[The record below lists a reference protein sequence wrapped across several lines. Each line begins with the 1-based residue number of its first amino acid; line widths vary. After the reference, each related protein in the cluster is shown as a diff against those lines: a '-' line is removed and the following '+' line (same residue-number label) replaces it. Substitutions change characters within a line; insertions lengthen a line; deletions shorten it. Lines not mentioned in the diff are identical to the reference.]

1 MVVDTFG
8 LATGGR
14 PRRTG
19 TLANFSGQPFPER
32 SGASSRSKP
41 WCVEGLFPFI
51 GFPHADNTMRGVA
64 RCPDEDHHPP
74 VKKPYGDEAILDVGV
89 IAFSHRRMS
98 LKTGVG
104 AFCVAGAPFWFFG
117 FDLGTGESSSGLWD
131 CGNRGAISKGG
142 GKRRETWFW
151 FSSFSIARHFHSPL
165 PAVQHGVFAERKLA
179 NSFCLARCIRRAAA
193 VSLSAWAMRPRASS
207 LCPGLR

>member
-1 MVVDTFG
+1 MFPQLSPPSAQG
-8 LATGGR
+8 ATYRRLYRGQCRGCGELVLSR
-14 PRRTG
+14 TRAWRRQDHPSGPHRRTSRRSRFLRASRPEPG
-19 TLANFSGQPFPER
+19 TP
-32 SGASSRSKP
+32 
-41 WCVEGLFPFI
+41 
-51 GFPHADNTMRGVA
+51 
-64 RCPDEDHHPP
+64 
-74 VKKPYGDEAILDVGV
+74 
-89 IAFSHRRMS
+89 AFSHRRMS

>member
-1 MVVDTFG
+1 MQQSPALRDVGARLIAPACLTSCKPDDVHK
-8 LATGGR
+8 LLPPAM
-14 PRRTG
+14 
-19 TLANFSGQPFPER
+19 ASGPFPNL
-32 SGASSRSKP
+32 GV
-41 WCVEGLFPFI
+41 WVEKRARTS
-51 GFPHADNTMRGVA
+51 HAR
-64 RCPDEDHHPP
+64 
-74 VKKPYGDEAILDVGV
+74 
-89 IAFSHRRMS
+89 AFSHRRMS

>member
-1 MVVDTFG
+1 MNITCLRSAVPPRPASAVVHNVAGVDEQRRCRAGGNQEHRELHEGSCCGHSSEHLPMVT
-8 LATGGR
+8 R
-14 PRRTG
+14 IHPRCA
-19 TLANFSGQPFPER
+19 LSPL
-32 SGASSRSKP
+32 SSLQDHL
-41 WCVEGLFPFI
+41 VL
-51 GFPHADNTMRGVA
+51 DNSHR
-64 RCPDEDHHPP
+64 
-74 VKKPYGDEAILDVGV
+74 
-89 IAFSHRRMS
+89 AFSHRRMS

>member
-1 MVVDTFG
+1 M
-8 LATGGR
+8 
-14 PRRTG
+14 RRLRAG
-19 TLANFSGQPFPER
+19 SSSSKALDR
-32 SGASSRSKP
+32 SSSRCGHASEFLAQRHPSQFVVAALKP
-41 WCVEGLFPFI
+41 LPSNHLLRPAIPGDTLLHCKCVLKHRFWSQG
-51 GFPHADNTMRGVA
+51 A
-64 RCPDEDHHPP
+64 
-74 VKKPYGDEAILDVGV
+74 
-89 IAFSHRRMS
+89 AFSHRRMS

-117 FDLGTGESSSGLWD
+117 FDLGRGESSSGLWE

-151 FSSFSIARHFHSPL
+151 FSSFSTARHFHSPL
-165 PAVQHGVFAERKLA
+165 PAVQHGVFADRKLA

-207 LCPGLR
+207 VCPGLR

>member
-1 MVVDTFG
+1 MM
-8 LATGGR
+8 ATGAGIAGKRWISDTSASIMIFSDLMPGR
-14 PRRTG
+14 KT
-19 TLANFSGQPFPER
+19 
-32 SGASSRSKP
+32 SRNY
-41 WCVEGLFPFI
+41 LFHLRA
-51 GFPHADNTMRGVA
+51 G
-64 RCPDEDHHPP
+64 
-74 VKKPYGDEAILDVGV
+74 
-89 IAFSHRRMS
+89 AFSHRRMS